1 VEEAWQLYEHFF
13 YRLLE
18 RVLFDWPRSDVQGR
32 HHTVSESWTMNEGN
46 LPAFAVIT
54 EGKVADVT
62 VAQRLSF
69 EPGTV
74 VVDDRGY
81 NDEGL
86 FARCP
91 PQASLVSP
99 A

>member
-1 VEEAWQLYEHFF
+1 
-13 YRLLE
+13 
-18 RVLFDWPRSDVQGR
+18 
-32 HHTVSESWTMNEGN
+32 MNEGY

-74 VVDDRGY
+74 VDDRGY
-81 NDEGL
+81 NDDGL
-86 FARCP
+86 FVRCP
-91 PQASLVSP
+91 SQASLVSP

>member
-1 VEEAWQLYEHFF
+1 
-13 YRLLE
+13 
-18 RVLFDWPRSDVQGR
+18 
-32 HHTVSESWTMNEGN
+32 MNEGY

-74 VVDDRGY
+74 VVDEWGY
-81 NDEGL
+81 NDDGL
-86 FARCP
+86 FVRCP
-91 PQASLVSP
+91 LQASLVSP

>member
-1 VEEAWQLYEHFF
+1 
-13 YRLLE
+13 
-18 RVLFDWPRSDVQGR
+18 
-32 HHTVSESWTMNEGN
+32 MNEGY

-54 EGKVADVT
+54 EGTVADVT
-62 VAQRLSF
+62 VAQGLSF

-74 VVDDRGY
+74 VVDDWGY
-81 NDEGL
+81 NDKGL

>member
-1 VEEAWQLYEHFF
+1 
-13 YRLLE
+13 
-18 RVLFDWPRSDVQGR
+18 
-32 HHTVSESWTMNEGN
+32 MNEGY

-54 EGKVADVT
+54 EGTVADVT
-62 VAQRLSF
+62 VAQGLSF

-81 NDEGL
+81 NDDGL
-86 FARCP
+86 FVRCP

>member
-1 VEEAWQLYEHFF
+1 
-13 YRLLE
+13 
-18 RVLFDWPRSDVQGR
+18 
-32 HHTVSESWTMNEGN
+32 MNEGY

-81 NDEGL
+81 NDDGL
-86 FARCP
+86 FVRCP
-91 PQASLVSP
+91 SQASLVSP